1 MFVITFLIAITPKFL
16 LQWIGYFY
24 CFNLLLQF
32 AIIIYYSIQSYDNDN
47 NYKLLGFAHEL
58 RTFIGQGR

>member
-1 MFVITFLIAITPKFL
+1 MFPSYSIICGAI
-16 LQWIGYFY
+16 
-24 CFNLLLQF
+24 
-32 AIIIYYSIQSYDNDN
+32 IIIYYSIQSFDNEN

>member
-1 MFVITFLIAITPKFL
+1 MFPPYSIICEVIM
-16 LQWIGYFY
+16 
-24 CFNLLLQF
+24 
-32 AIIIYYSIQSYDNDN
+32 IIYYSIQSFDNDN

>member
-1 MFVITFLIAITPKFL
+1 MTADKESEGTSSKNFSKSFLIYHL
-16 LQWIGYFY
+16 WSY
-24 CFNLLLQF
+24 N
-32 AIIIYYSIQSYDNDN
+32 IIYHSTQSYDNDN